1 MRVCMYRASH
11 ATHHIR
17 SSIAASVFALLC
29 KGERIDV
36 YVRKLQLAQLSL
48 SGSFSWLMQRRS
60 ATNKMATGSRMLKLW
75 HFHPPVFCM
84 FFITT
89 AGNTETRPACRYT
102 RYSLP
107 VLCLYN
113 TVAVTR
119 RRGLNGSL
127 GGKRKCKRFIVCKN
141 AARFKKGSR
150 KVHDAWRT
158 SEATLTSCLVI
169 LGKKNQRA
177 FLLVFTK
184 YIYVKFSYI
193 FFIFLFCFLFFAGPK
208 RVLLDSQH
216 TITQMTRRR
225 CNYTLISLSLP
236 LLFRSRTN
244 LLGIYILC
252 YYFIKNSDV
261 NIWL

>member
-1 MRVCMYRASH
+1 
-11 ATHHIR
+11 
-17 SSIAASVFALLC
+17 
-29 KGERIDV
+29 
-36 YVRKLQLAQLSL
+36 
-48 SGSFSWLMQRRS
+48 
-60 ATNKMATGSRMLKLW
+60 
-75 HFHPPVFCM
+75 M

-107 VLCLYN
+107 VLCSYN

-169 LGKKNQRA
+169 LGKNQRA
-177 FLLVFTK
+177 SLRVFTK

-193 FFIFLFCFLFFAGPK
+193 FLFF
-208 RVLLDSQH
+208 VLSSYFSPAQICTSRQSAH
-216 TITQMTRRR
+216 TMTRRR

-236 LLFRSRTN
+236 LLFCSRTN